1 MLPSAFAKL
10 HPKYNTPYVATIVVG
25 ILTFVAP
32 FFGRQALQWLSN
44 AGGFAINFGFGC
56 ATLAF
61 LVLRFKEPNMERP
74 YKVPCGKL
82 VGILGVMMSFT
93 LVIISLPGVS
103 QFSLMW
109 PNEAGIVIA
118 WVLLGAILF
127 VVSNRS
133 GRFKQVD
140 ENIRGIVLGDE
151 K

>member
-1 MLPSAFAKL
+1 
-10 HPKYNTPYVATIVVG
+10 
-25 ILTFVAP
+25 
-32 FFGRQALQWLSN
+32 
-44 AGGFAINFGFGC
+44 
-56 ATLAF
+56 
-61 LVLRFKEPNMERP
+61 MERP

-93 LVIISLPGVS
+93 LVIISLPGIS

-118 WVLLGAILF
+118 WVLLGVILF

-140 ENIRGIVLGDE
+140 ENIREIVLGDE